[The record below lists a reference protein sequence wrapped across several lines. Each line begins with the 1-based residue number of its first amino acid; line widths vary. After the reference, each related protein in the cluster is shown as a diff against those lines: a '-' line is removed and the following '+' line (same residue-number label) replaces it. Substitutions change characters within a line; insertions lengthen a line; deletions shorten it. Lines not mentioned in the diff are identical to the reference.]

1 MGFIQKNLQTI
12 GFFAQTVQGPTVT
25 NTTTESDILGAGV
38 GTLSVPANTFNLGD
52 CFHVKTGG
60 IISAQNGDGLIIRI
74 KNGLNVL
81 ASTGVISLQAVT
93 GLPFEIEIDF
103 TLRSIGP
110 TGQIFTNGNFAYNR
124 NVGSLEGF
132 VFSDLQNIDTTV
144 LSTLMIT
151 VEWQQAKT
159 QDIIFTDMANL
170 YKTF

>member
-1 MGFIQKNLQTI
+1 MSFIQKNLQSI
-12 GFFAQTVQGPTVT
+12 GFFAQTAQGPTVT
-25 NTTTESDILGAGV
+25 NTTTETDILGAGV
-38 GTLSVPANTFNLGD
+38 GTLTVPANSFNVGD

-60 IISAQNGDGLIIRI
+60 LISGQNGDGIIIRV
-74 KNGLNVL
+74 KNGVNLL

-93 GLPFEIEIDF
+93 ALPFEIEIDF
-103 TLRSIGP
+103 TFRSIGA

-132 VFSDLQNIDTTV
+132 VFSDLQTIDTTL
-144 LSTLMIT
+144 LSTLRIC

-159 QDIIFTDMANL
+159 QDVIFTDMTNL